1 MEWTHSAKKPLVFL
15 DWVHPAFQDNS
26 CSLVVD
32 EWVYFLAIISEAAT
46 ESREQAFMN
55 IFFHI
60 AWVDIWDS
68 VESPSS
74 AL

>member
-1 MEWTHSAKKPLVFL
+1 M
-15 DWVHPAFQDNS
+15 
-26 CSLVVD
+26 
-32 EWVYFLAIISEAAT
+32 YFLAIISEAAT
-46 ESREQAFMN
+46 ESREQAFVN